1 MGIGNNIFIG
11 MKTYKIKLEDKAA
24 LINAL
29 KKIDIGVG
37 SYSITDNLLDGYFEV
52 TFNSPQDEEMAKDIL
67 KTHSGIDQLKE
78 VLRKI
83 IRAEVK
89 RKFGGVKNLS

>member
-52 TFNSPQDEEMAKDIL
+52 T
-67 KTHSGIDQLKE
+67 QLKE